1 MLEVMEVTEDTTT
14 PMAKS
19 KMTLIPW
26 PEHSIGRIPEIV
38 QKVVEP
44 PIVHLV

>member
-1 MLEVMEVTEDTTT
+1 MLEVTEVMVDTTT

-26 PEHSIGRIPEIV
+26 PGHSIGRIPEIV
-38 QKVVEP
+38 QKVVAP